1 MTRWIAFLMLA
12 LAGLAANAAFAQGSA
27 PASARTI
34 KDCADCPELV
44 VIPAGSFTMGSPADE
59 PEHEAD
65 ESPQRP
71 IRIVRPFAVARSEVT
86 RAQYAAFAHATRRP
100 VAGGCLS
107 DRDRDGRMQPD
118 PASSW
123 RDPGFDQEGSHP
135 VTCVTWDDA
144 RAYVA
149 WLNATTGSNA
159 YRLLTDAEWEYAA
172 RAGTVTAFPWGTA
185 ASRDFANYGADTC
198 CAPAASGRDQW
209 LYTAPAGSFPANGFG
224 LVDMH
229 GNVGEWVQD
238 CFVRSL
244 EQVPGDGSAYEAGGC
259 ENRVIRNAGG
269 SFGGRPGWVR
279 SANRSGDPAATF
291 RNTNVGFRVAKT
303 L

>member
-1 MTRWIAFLMLA
+1 MTRSIFALGLGLLA
-12 LAGLAANAAFAQGSA
+12 MAGGAVVAQPSPSPGQVI
-27 PASARTI
+27 R
-34 KDCADCPELV
+34 DCADCPELV
-44 VIPAGSFTMGSPADE
+44 VIPAGGFTMGSPADE
-59 PEHEAD
+59 PEREAD
-65 ESPQRP
+65 EGPQRSV
-71 IRIVRPFAVARSEVT
+71 RIARSFAVSRSEVT
-86 RAQYAAFAHATRRP
+86 RAQYAVFAHATRRP
-100 VAGGCLS
+100 VAGGCWS

-123 RDPGFDQEGSHP
+123 RDPGFAQDGGHP

-144 RAYVA
+144 RAYVD
-149 WLNATTGSNA
+149 WLNATTGSSS
-159 YRLLTDAEWEYAA
+159 YRLLSDAEWEYAA
-172 RAGTVTAFPWGTA
+172 RAGTTSPFPWGSA
-185 ASRDFANYGADTC
+185 ASREFANYGADTGWV
-198 CAPAASGRDQW
+198 PATGGRDQW

-229 GNVGEWVQD
+229 GNVSEWVQD

-244 EQVPGDGSAYEAGGC
+244 DQVPEDGHAYEAGGC
-259 ENRVIRNAGG
+259 ENRVVRNAGG